1 MKERKSGVLC
11 NEKSGNISIHVNAYI
26 DKGSLQISGQ
36 DLGSDLI
43 AFFGDSE
50 YEYFYEFNVENTK
63 LLHEKLI
70 ADGNQIKSLIE
81 FLEER
86 FSEIDGCEELR
97 KFCKKNKVHY
107 EFHVR

>member
-11 NEKSGNISIHVNAYI
+11 DEKSGNISIYVNAYI

-36 DLGSDLI
+36 DLGEDLI

-50 YEYFYEFNVENTK
+50 YEYFYEFNEKNTK

-70 ADGNQIKSLIE
+70 ADCQQGKGLID
-81 FLEER
+81 FLEEH
-86 FSEIDGCEELR
+86 FSGIDGCKNLR
-97 KFCKKNKVHY
+97 AFCKKNKVHY